1 MNGALKFLGVCQKS
15 TKTQCILVSLCN
27 LKSLIKFKNSLYSR
41 DIALTHCRLDIT
53 LSKLICVC
61 SIKILAG
68 EIEIPYNS
76 QSTKSILSSSL
87 IYIYWHFFAHFCKSF
102 TVQKVQC
109 DQGVTNKPAICGLD
123 IRRFRDYRFFI
134 CFFFVMVFV
143 KKNPINF

>member
-87 IYIYWHFFAHFCKSF
+87 IYIYWQFLPIFVNLSQCKKFS
-102 TVQKVQC
+102 VIKESQ
-109 DQGVTNKPAICGLD
+109 
-123 IRRFRDYRFFI
+123 
-134 CFFFVMVFV
+134 
-143 KKNPINF
+143 INLQSVDWI

>member
-68 EIEIPYNS
+68 VIEIPYNS

-87 IYIYWHFFAHFCKSF
+87 IYIYWHFLPIFVNLSQCKKFS
-102 TVQKVQC
+102 VIKESQ
-109 DQGVTNKPAICGLD
+109 
-123 IRRFRDYRFFI
+123 
-134 CFFFVMVFV
+134 
-143 KKNPINF
+143 INLQSVDWI